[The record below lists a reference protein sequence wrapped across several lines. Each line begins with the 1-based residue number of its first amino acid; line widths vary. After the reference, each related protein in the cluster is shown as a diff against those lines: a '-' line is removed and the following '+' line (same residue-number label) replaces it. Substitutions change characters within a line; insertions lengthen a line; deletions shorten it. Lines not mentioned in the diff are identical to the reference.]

1 MLYAIEAFAR
11 LCRTLYRRQ
20 LRTKSYGKEF
30 ARTLFYSLVDFH
42 SKKTRY
48 RRFVTSLWNN
58 ASLQLDKQ
66 TTKNKQL
73 MPFEQRVN
81 PRPFFKKKKFVFWS
95 KTFPTNDSLTPK
107 RSNVQDNNDVTK
119 QSLCSISS
127 IKLNGHFGNVF
138 VKPSAVFLL
147 LTLSSLSRLR
157 KKNLHKFLLKC
168 FVNISSL

>member
-1 MLYAIEAFAR
+1 M
-11 LCRTLYRRQ
+11 
-20 LRTKSYGKEF
+20 S
-30 ARTLFYSLVDFH
+30 
-42 SKKTRY
+42 Y

-127 IKLNGHFGNVF
+127 FKLNGHFGNVF

-157 KKNLHKFLLKC
+157 KKKICIGFFWNVLLTFRRLKSAEKRCLNFGKFDL
-168 FVNISSL
+168 